1 MLPSSL
7 CRLWQPDR
15 AGNAAQDNR
24 SYTTTWGTIDED
36 RYEAQQTRLMRG
48 ARKKREAAKMRLD
61 A

>member
-1 MLPSSL
+1 MHPPATP
-7 CRLWQPDR
+7 Q
-15 AGNAAQDNR
+15 
-24 SYTTTWGTIDED
+24 DED